1 MVIVGLLSWWY
12 TIGWK
17 QAAERILVRLA
28 GLLDYFS
35 IGLLLKTLFSPF
47 RQISAG
53 KVNGPL
59 PVQLRA
65 FADRLISRVIGAVI
79 RTMVMLV
86 GIGALLIGVILSVLY
101 LVGWAFVPLLP
112 IIGLTLML
120 GGWIPWQL

>member
-17 QAAERILVRLA
+17 QAAERIIISLA

-65 FADRLISRVIGAVI
+65 FADRLISRIIGAVI
-79 RTMVMLV
+79 RTMVMFV
-86 GIGALLIGVILSVLY
+86 GIASLLIGVVFGVGY
-101 LVGWAFVPLLP
+101 LALWALIPLLP
-112 IIGLTLML
+112 VFGLTLML